1 MISFLF
7 GMSVTLNILLIL
19 FMVIYSKYSKAKDTT
34 MKKFEDISKNIVD
47 DEAFNY
53 MFGKRGKLWY

>member
-19 FMVIYSKYSKAKDTT
+19 FMVIYSKYSKAKDSTI
-34 MKKFEDISKNIVD
+34 KNFENISKSIVD
-47 DEAFNY
+47 EESFNY

>member
-1 MISFLF
+1 MMISFLF

-19 FMVIYSKYSKAKDTT
+19 FMVIYSKYLKAKDST

-47 DEAFNY
+47 DDAFNY
-53 MFGKRGKLWY
+53 MFGKRGKL

>member
-19 FMVIYSKYSKAKDTT
+19 FMVIYSKYAKTKDST
-34 MKKFEDISKNIVD
+34 MKKFEDISKSIVD
-47 DEAFNY
+47 EESFNY
-53 MFGKRGKLWY
+53 MFGKRGKL

>member
-1 MISFLF
+1 MMISFLF

-19 FMVIYSKYSKAKDTT
+19 FMVIYSKYSKAKDSTI
-34 MKKFEDISKNIVD
+34 KNFENISKNIVD

-53 MFGKRGKLWY
+53 MFGKRGKL